1 MRPRARILWL
11 ARIGSVAVVL
21 VLAAFAVLAGLA
33 LERTH
38 QQATDTARA
47 QLESLSDAVHLHDL
61 LYQRGY
67 TSEYL
72 LTGDARWL
80 SELEAA
86 ATAFRAWLDVARRDA
101 RSPVAA
107 ALVASLAEEFA
118 AYDLGRDHA
127 IAAYRAGQPAEA
139 IDRTIANRQHAARLR
154 ALAGQLLEVRRAE
167 ITAQLDEAHQSFR
180 RTLMALGAFVV
191 LALALAAGIGFVLA
205 QRIGRP
211 LYELVLRVE
220 SSSGPRVEV
229 HGDDEI
235 ATIASHVTRLALEVE
250 ASSRALAEQR
260 ARVVQ
265 AEKMSALGELAA
277 ALAHEVL
284 NPLAGI
290 KVALQLLG
298 RLEPSDAVRETVAAV
313 DGEIGRVDR
322 LARRL
327 IGFARPLQPQLRPC
341 ALEPLVSRV
350 LAHVAHDAAARAVTF
365 AVDVPADLTVDADP
379 GLLEQVLV
387 NLTLNACQAIEGTG
401 HVRLVARAREGWT
414 RVEVIDDGVGL
425 APEVARQLFVP
436 FATTRTGGHG
446 LGLAFSQSVA
456 VAHGGRIEG
465 HGNGPPARGSTFTV
479 LLPREVRV

>member
-38 QQATDTARA
+38 EQATETARA

-86 ATAFRAWLDVARRDA
+86 ATAFRAWLDVARRDT

-107 ALVASLAEEFA
+107 GLIEALSREFA
-118 AYDLGRDHA
+118 TYDVGRDRA
-127 IAAYRAGQPAEA
+127 IAAYRAGQSAEA
-139 IDRTIANRQHAARLR
+139 IDLTVANRRHAASLR
-154 ALAGQLLEVRRAE
+154 SLAGQLLEVRRAE
-167 ITAQLDEAHQSFR
+167 IAAQLDAAHQSFR
-180 RTLMALGAFVV
+180 RTLGALGVFVV
-191 LALALAAGIGFVLA
+191 LALALAAAIGFVLA

-220 SSSGPRVEV
+220 SSAGPRVEV

-235 ATIASHVTRLALEVE
+235 ATIASHVTHLAREVE
-250 ASSRALAEQR
+250 ASSRALSEQR

-298 RLEPSDAVRETVAAV
+298 RLEPSDAVRETVTAV

-327 IGFARPLQPQLRPC
+327 IGFARPLQPQRRPC
-341 ALEPLVSRV
+341 ALDPLVARV
-350 LAHVAHDAAARAVTF
+350 LGHVGHDEAARDVTF
-365 AVDVPADLTVDADP
+365 EVEVPSGLSVDFDP
-379 GLLEQVLV
+379 ELLEQVLL
-387 NLTLNACQAIEGTG
+387 NLTLNACQAIEGAG
-401 HVRLVARAREGWT
+401 HVRLVARVADGWT
-414 RVEVIDDGVGL
+414 FIEVIDDGVGL

-436 FATTRTGGHG
+436 FATSRVGGHG

-456 VAHGGRIEG
+456 VAHGGRIEARS
-465 HGNGPPARGSTFTV
+465 NGATARGSTFTV
-479 LLPREVRV
+479 LIPREERS